1 MVSTV
6 FLCDKT
12 WRINNIMQEHENI
25 PLQMGQYLTDL
36 VSEPEKLMEDAGS
49 RKTLL
54 LDFPR
59 LQKELAVTV
68 RLFPEGNLVFL
79 ADFTNNAEYIEFAA
93 LYEKGVEWA
102 NTCLRGLFHNDYYQI
117 TQLNNQLIDSKRALA
132 RSNRRLQQAVEEIEE
147 TNQRLQE
154 AEATAEKA
162 MHAAEKAN
170 LQKTV
175 YLATMSHDIR
185 TPMNAIVGLA
195 DLMAHNLENP
205 EKLLNQ
211 IGKLQDTSQHLL
223 GLLNDILD
231 LSKIESDSVTLQMQK
246 VNLAEQLTQI
256 SGVIRPQANAR
267 HQNLQ
272 IKAYQIQHENF
283 WGDGVRLRQVIINL
297 LSNAVKYTPEGGNI
311 CFDIEEFTDE
321 KGGLFYRFTV
331 ADTGRGMTPQFLEH
345 IFDPYSRSESAMA
358 SEIQGTGLGMAI
370 TKKIVTL
377 MGGTIEVESEPG
389 KGSRFEVVLP
399 FRPDAEAGNAG
410 AEQERGKELRI
421 DAVPDEEELFSLKG
435 IRLLCAEDNDL
446 NAEILG
452 AMLDMAEVKYEIC
465 KDGKQLLE
473 AFEKHP
479 KDYDAILT
487 DIQMPVMNGYEAARA
502 IRESSAEEGKK
513 IPIIAMTANVFA
525 EDIQRCL
532 KAGMN
537 AHIPKPVER
546 KELNRIIQYVLNQ
559 ENTDDSP
566 TKKRTE

>member
-1 MVSTV
+1 MISAV

-12 WRINNIMQEHENI
+12 WRINNIMQEHERL
-25 PLQMGQYLTDL
+25 PLQTGQYLTDM
-36 VSEPEKLMEDAGS
+36 VSEPERLMEDAGT

-54 LDFPR
+54 LNFPKMQR
-59 LQKELAVTV
+59 ELAVTV

-79 ADFTNNAEYIEFAA
+79 SDFENNAEYIEFAS

-102 NTCLRGLFHNDYYQI
+102 NTCLQGLFHNDYYQI

-132 RSNRRLQQAVEEIEE
+132 RSNTRLQQAVEEIEE

-162 MHAAEKAN
+162 MHVAEKAN
-170 LQKTV
+170 RQKTV

-195 DLMAHNLENP
+195 DLMTHNVENP
-205 EKLLNQ
+205 ELLLNQ

-231 LSKIESDSVTLQMQK
+231 LSKIESDSITLQMQK
-246 VNLAEQLTQI
+246 VNLTKQLSQVN
-256 SGVIRPQANAR
+256 GVIRPQANAR
-267 HQNLQ
+267 NQNLY
-272 IKAYQIQHENF
+272 IKAQQIRHENF
-283 WGDGVRLRQVIINL
+283 WGDGVRLRQVLINL
-297 LSNAVKYTPEGGNI
+297 LSNAVKYTPEGGTI
-311 CFDIEEFTDE
+311 HFDIEEFEDE
-321 KGGLFYRFTV
+321 KGGLFYRFAVT
-331 ADTGRGMTPQFLEH
+331 DTGRGMSTQFLEH
-345 IFDPYSRSESAMA
+345 IFDPYSRSESALA

-370 TKKIVTL
+370 TQKIVTL

-389 KGSRFEVVLP
+389 KGSRFVVVIP
-399 FRPDAEAGNAG
+399 FRSDEEAGADRESG
-410 AEQERGKELRI
+410 EELLI
-421 DAVPDEEELFSLKG
+421 DASSDKEETFSIKG

-452 AMLDMAEVKYEIC
+452 AMLDMAEVKYDIC
-465 KDGKQLLE
+465 RDGKQLLDV
-473 AFEKHP
+473 FEKHP

-487 DIQMPVMNGYEAARA
+487 DIQMPVMNGYEMTQA
-502 IRESSAEEGKK
+502 IRESSVEEGRT

-537 AHIPKPVER
+537 AHIPKPVDMRALTGVIKSVLGAGER
-546 KELNRIIQYVLNQ
+546 SVCQKERPQ
-559 ENTDDSP
+559 
-566 TKKRTE
+566 

>member
-1 MVSTV
+1 MISTV

-25 PLQMGQYLTDL
+25 PLQTGQYLTDM
-36 VSEPEKLMEDAGS
+36 VSEPEKLMEDAGN
-49 RKTLL
+49 RKALL
-54 LDFPR
+54 LEFPKLGR
-59 LQKELAVTV
+59 ELAVTI

-79 ADFTNNAEYIEFAA
+79 SEFASNAEYIEFAA

-102 NTCLRGLFHNDYYQI
+102 NTCLRGLFHSDYYQI

-195 DLMAHNLENP
+195 DLMAHNVENP

-211 IGKLQDTSQHLL
+211 IEKLQDTSQHLL

-246 VNLAEQLTQI
+246 VNLTKQLTQI
-256 SGVIRPQANAR
+256 SGVIRPQAHAR
-267 HQNLQ
+267 NQDLQ
-272 IKAYQIQHENF
+272 IKVHRIRHENF

-297 LSNAVKYTPEGGNI
+297 LSNAVKYTPEGGSI
-311 CFDIEEFTDE
+311 RFDIEESADE
-321 KGGLFYRFTV
+321 KDGPFYRFTV

-345 IFDPYSRSESAMA
+345 IFDPCSRSESALA

-370 TKKIVTL
+370 TKKIVTI

-399 FRPDAEAGNAG
+399 FRPDEEAENAC
-410 AEQERGKELRI
+410 AEKESGEELLI
-421 DAVPDEEELFSLKG
+421 DTAPVEEESYSIKG

-452 AMLDMAEVKYEIC
+452 AMLDMAEVTYKIC
-465 KDGKQLLE
+465 KDGKQLVE
-473 AFEKHP
+473 EFEKHP

-487 DIQMPVMNGYEAARA
+487 DIQMPVRNGYEATQA
-502 IRESSAEEGKK
+502 IRESSVEEGKN

-537 AHIPKPVER
+537 AHIPKPVDR
-546 KELNRIIQYVLNQ
+546 KALTGVIRNVMQRKYAE
-559 ENTDDSP
+559 
-566 TKKRTE
+566 

>member
-1 MVSTV
+1 MISTV

-12 WRINNIMQEHENI
+12 WRINNIMQEHEKI
-25 PLQMGQYLTDL
+25 PLQTGQYLTDM
-36 VSEPEKLMEDAGS
+36 VSEPEKLMEDAGN
-49 RKTLL
+49 RQAFLL
-54 LDFPR
+54 HFSK
-59 LQKELAVTV
+59 LQRELAVTV

-79 ADFTNNAEYIEFAA
+79 SDFQNNAEYIEFAS
-93 LYEKGVEWA
+93 LYEKGIEWA
-102 NTCLRGLFHNDYYQI
+102 NVCLRGLFHSDYYQI

-195 DLMAHNLENP
+195 DLMAHNVEDP
-205 EKLLNQ
+205 ERLLNQ

-246 VNLAEQLTQI
+246 VNLAKQLSQI

-267 HQNLQ
+267 NQNLQ
-272 IKAYQIQHENF
+272 IKAQKIRHENF
-283 WGDGVRLRQVIINL
+283 WGDGVRLRQVFINL
-297 LSNAVKYTPEGGNI
+297 LSNAVKYTPEGGTI
-311 CFDIEEFTDE
+311 WFDIEELADE

-345 IFDPYSRSESAMA
+345 IFDPYSRSESALA

-370 TKKIVTL
+370 TKKIVTM

-389 KGSRFEVVLP
+389 KGSCFEVVLP
-399 FRPDAEAGNAG
+399 FRPDEEAGNLGTERENGKEFRIDMDA
-410 AEQERGKELRI
+410 AADEQET
-421 DAVPDEEELFSLKG
+421 FSLKG
-435 IRLLCAEDNDL
+435 MRILCAEDNEL

-452 AMLDMAEVKYEIC
+452 AMLDMVEVKYRIC
-465 KDGKQLLE
+465 QNGKQLLE
-473 AFEKHP
+473 EFEKHP

-487 DIQMPVMNGYEAARA
+487 DIQMPVMNGYEATRA
-502 IRESSAEEGKK
+502 IREGSAEEGKN

-537 AHIPKPVER
+537 AHIPKPVDR
-546 KELNRIIQYVLNQ
+546 KALTGVIKNVMKQC
-559 ENTDDSP
+559 
-566 TKKRTE
+566 

>member
-1 MVSTV
+1 MISTV

-12 WRINNIMQEHENI
+12 WRINNIMQEHESI
-25 PLQMGQYLTDL
+25 PLQTGQYLTDL
-36 VSEPEKLMEDAGS
+36 VSEPEKLMEDAEN
-49 RKTLL
+49 RQALL
-54 LDFPR
+54 LEFPK
-59 LQKELAVTV
+59 LQRELAVTV

-79 ADFTNNAEYIEFAA
+79 AEFTNNAEYIEFAS
-93 LYEKGVEWA
+93 LYEKGIEWA
-102 NTCLRGLFHNDYYQI
+102 NTCLRGLFHSDYYQI

-195 DLMAHNLENP
+195 DLMAHNVENP

-211 IGKLQDTSQHLL
+211 IEKLQETSQHLL

-246 VNLAEQLTQI
+246 VNLTKQLSQI
-256 SGVIRPQANAR
+256 SGVIRPQAHAR
-267 HQNLQ
+267 RQDLQ
-272 IKAYQIQHENF
+272 IKAHRIRHENF

-297 LSNAVKYTPEGGNI
+297 LSNAVKYTPEGGTI
-311 CFDIEEFTDE
+311 RFDIEESTDE
-321 KGGLFYRFTV
+321 KGSLFYRFTV
-331 ADTGRGMTPQFLEH
+331 EDTGRGMTPQFLEH
-345 IFDPYSRSESAMA
+345 IFDPYSRSESALA

-370 TKKIVTL
+370 TKKIVTM

-399 FRPDAEAGNAG
+399 FRPDEEAGENG
-410 AEQERGKELRI
+410 ADRENGKEFLI
-421 DAVPDEEELFSLKG
+421 EEASGEEKVFSIKG

-452 AMLDMAEVKYEIC
+452 AMLDMAEAKYEIC

-473 AFEKHP
+473 KFEKHP

-487 DIQMPVMNGYEAARA
+487 DIQMPVMNGYEAAQA
-502 IRESSAEEGKK
+502 IRRSSVEEGKT

-537 AHIPKPVER
+537 AHIPKPVDR
-546 KELNRIIQYVLNQ
+546 KALTGIIKKVLEQ
-559 ENTDDSP
+559 
-566 TKKRTE
+566 RTAD

>member
-36 VSEPEKLMEDAGS
+36 VSEPEKLMEDAGN

-54 LDFPR
+54 LEFPK

-79 ADFTNNAEYIEFAA
+79 ADFKNNAEYIEFAS

-195 DLMAHNLENP
+195 DLMSHNLENP

-297 LSNAVKYTPEGGNI
+297 LSNAVKYTPEGGSI
-311 CFDIEEFTDE
+311 RFDIEEFTDG

-331 ADTGRGMTPQFLEH
+331 ADTGKGMTPQFLEH

-399 FRPDAEAGNAG
+399 FRPDAGDTC
-410 AEQERGKELRI
+410 AEQESGKELLI
-421 DAVPDEEELFSLKG
+421 DAVSEVKEPFSLKG

-473 AFEKHP
+473 EFEKHP

-487 DIQMPVMNGYEAARA
+487 DIQMPVMDGYEATRA
-502 IRESSAEEGKK
+502 IRGSSVEEGKT

-525 EDIQRCL
+525 EDIQKCL
-532 KAGMN
+532 KMGMN
-537 AHIPKPVER
+537 AHIPKPVNR
-546 KELNRIIQYVLNQ
+546 KELTGIIKNVLEQ
-559 ENTDDSP
+559 ENTHDADP
-566 TKKRTE
+566 QNRAK

>member
-1 MVSTV
+1 MISAV

-12 WRINNIMQEHENI
+12 WRINNIMQEHESL
-25 PLQMGQYLTDL
+25 PLQTGQYLTDM
-36 VSEPEKLMEDAGS
+36 VSEPERLMEDAGR
-49 RKTLL
+49 RKAMVLN
-54 LDFPR
+54 FPKFER
-59 LQKELAVTV
+59 ELAVTV

-79 ADFTNNAEYIEFAA
+79 SAFANNAEYIEFAS

-102 NTCLRGLFHNDYYQI
+102 ETSLHGLFHNDYYQI

-162 MHAAEKAN
+162 MRVAEKAN
-170 LQKTV
+170 RQKTV

-195 DLMAHNLENP
+195 DLMAHNVENP
-205 EKLLNQ
+205 ERLLNQ
-211 IGKLQDTSQHLL
+211 IEKLQDTSQHLL

-231 LSKIESDSVTLQMQK
+231 LSKIESDSVSLQMQT
-246 VNLAEQLTQI
+246 VNLAKQLSQV
-256 SGVIRPQANAR
+256 SGVIRPQAVDRN
-267 HQNLQ
+267 QNLQ
-272 IKAYQIQHENF
+272 IKAHKIRHENF
-283 WGDGVRLRQVIINL
+283 WGDGVRLRQVLINL

-311 CFDIEEFTDE
+311 NFDIEEFADE
-321 KGGLFYRFTV
+321 KDNLFYRFTV
-331 ADTGRGMTPQFLEH
+331 ADTGKGMTPEFLER
-345 IFDPYSRSESAMA
+345 IFDPYSRSESALA

-370 TKKIVTL
+370 TQRIVKM

-389 KGSRFEVVLP
+389 KGSRFVVVIP
-399 FRPDAEAGNAG
+399 FRPDEETDTDSECG
-410 AEQERGKELRI
+410 EEILI
-421 DAVPDEEELFSLKG
+421 DTASDEEETFSLKG

-465 KDGKQLLE
+465 KDGKQLLD
-473 AFEKHP
+473 AFEKRP

-487 DIQMPVMNGYEAARA
+487 DIQMPVMNGYEVTQA
-502 IRESSAEEGKK
+502 IRESSIEEGKT

-532 KAGMN
+532 RTGMN
-537 AHIPKPVER
+537 AHIPKPVDMKALTGVIKGVLGAGER
-546 KELNRIIQYVLNQ
+546 
-559 ENTDDSP
+559 P
-566 TKKRTE
+566 

>member
-1 MVSTV
+1 MISTV

-12 WRINNIMQEHENI
+12 WRINNIMQQHENI
-25 PLQMGQYLTDL
+25 PLQTGQYLTEL
-36 VSEPEKLMEDAGS
+36 VSEPGKLMEDAGN
-49 RKTLL
+49 RKALL
-54 LDFPR
+54 LEFPKLGR
-59 LQKELAVTV
+59 ELAVTV

-79 ADFTNNAEYIEFAA
+79 SEFASNAEYIEFAA

-102 NTCLRGLFHNDYYQI
+102 NTCLRGLFHSDYYQI

-195 DLMAHNLENP
+195 DLMSHNVENP

-211 IGKLQDTSQHLL
+211 IEKLQDTSQHLL

-246 VNLAEQLTQI
+246 VNLTKQLTQI
-256 SGVIRPQANAR
+256 SGVIRPQAHAR
-267 HQNLQ
+267 HQDLQ
-272 IKAYQIQHENF
+272 IKAHRIRHENF

-297 LSNAVKYTPEGGNI
+297 LSNAVKYTPEGGSI
-311 CFDIEEFTDE
+311 RFDIEEFTDE
-321 KGGLFYRFTV
+321 KEGLFYRFTV
-331 ADTGRGMTPQFLEH
+331 VDTGRGMTPQFLEH
-345 IFDPYSRSESAMA
+345 IFDPYSRSESALA

-370 TKKIVTL
+370 TKKIVTM
-377 MGGTIEVESEPG
+377 MGGTIEVESGPG

-399 FRPDAEAGNAG
+399 FRPDEETCT
-410 AEQERGKELRI
+410 EQERGEDLLI
-421 DAVPDEEELFSLKG
+421 EAASDEGKPYSIKG

-465 KDGKQLLE
+465 KDGRQLLE
-473 AFEKHP
+473 EFEKHP
-479 KDYDAILT
+479 GDYDAILT
-487 DIQMPVMNGYEAARA
+487 DIQMPVMNGYETARA
-502 IRESSAEEGKK
+502 IRGSSAAEGRT

-537 AHIPKPVER
+537 AHIPKPVDRRELTGIIR
-546 KELNRIIQYVLNQ
+546 KVLEQ
-559 ENTDDSP
+559 
-566 TKKRTE
+566 RTMVE